1 MKKKFT
7 FLIAAVMLLTMISQP
22 TRLWG
27 QTRDD
32 VVYKETIFNATNN
45 SQKVSGYT
53 NSWYNTTDGFRN
65 DITNA
70 NNNNNAW
77 NFIKMGRSG
86 VASTGTIITHEAI
99 DNAITKVSITID
111 AITATKITSITLYT
125 STNNLSWTSVGTFAK
140 STGTKAVS
148 LTSPAANLYYK
159 IEVVCTSGSSN
170 GLITISNV
178 KYYKAGTPTCS
189 VSPSSWDF
197 GSVVAGTTTSTK
209 TFTVTTANLTSALTL
224 EASTG
229 YSVSPTSIDQSE
241 TSTNVTVTCT
251 PTVVGTQN
259 GTLTIFG
266 EGLASNVVVNL
277 TATGTCAQAANPLAF
292 DDVNLVLEGVNVSI
306 DLSDLSPTGAGNG
319 GDISYEMS
327 TISGGS
333 LDGSIFTATAVG
345 EYVVT
350 ASQELNDIYCSETAD
365 INIHVVGTDPVCT
378 IDEEIYDFGEVGVGF
393 SKPQDFTITT
403 LNLTEEIA
411 LSISDDHYSL
421 SQNTIDENGTT
432 TVTITFTPD
441 DVGVFEADLTISGSG
456 FDNELLATI
465 SGTGVQTYT
474 VSFNPGIG
482 GTGPDAVTNV
492 ESYPI
497 TLANATASTACQ
509 EDAGWTTFAGWTT
522 ATTLA
527 NENTAPTPLYSA
539 GSTYNIPNGGATLNA
554 VYSQSNENNGSVTF
568 SESGYKDGA
577 EVTEATIDS
586 NVSVSFYKG
595 TNNNNVPKYYSTGT
609 AIRCYSGNYFT
620 VSSTS
625 GNLTTINLSFGT
637 GDGSNTITTNV
648 GTYNGGS
655 WSGTASSVTFTI
667 GGTNGH
673 RRIAGIVVTY
683 GGSTSY
689 AIAPSCIPQVKTP
702 TFSVEEGF
710 YTETKSVSISCETTE
725 ATIKYTIDG
734 TTPSE
739 LNGLEYSEPISVEQ
753 TTTIKAIAIREG
765 YDDSEVATATY
776 TINNAAHPYTVAEA
790 RDAIDAGFGL
800 TNVYATGIVSTAGTE
815 LSEGKITYS
824 ISDDGNATNELQA
837 YLGKNLND
845 TGFSSLDDIKVGD
858 VVVIFGTLKKYGSV
872 YEFQSDNCL
881 YSITHTPT
889 IIVSTEAVS
898 DMVSIVGL
906 EGETDYENWSNAQT
920 FTISGSN
927 LTHNITLELSS
938 TDDFEMSTDGSTYSS
953 NPITLNKDDDGNVGS
968 TTISVRL
975 KAGAIAPAA
984 QKTATITIAS
994 EEASSKSVAL
1004 TGSVA
1009 YATLT
1014 YNGNDSD
1021 GGTLPTDG
1029 NSYTYNSEVTVAY
1042 ATMTRTGYDFVCWNT
1057 QLDGQGTNS
1066 YNPEETFNI
1075 TASTTLYAQWVAKN
1089 YNIAKATMVGGS
1101 VAVKVD
1107 DSEVFQAGTG
1117 SVVTLVV
1124 TPASN
1129 YTLATLTVNAGAIA
1143 LSPTVSPSEFNY
1155 TFTMPAN
1162 DVTVAATFTKDPY
1175 TWNLSIASYNTP
1187 TSEDQVTWHSAYAD
1201 MVVDKDESGTAANNY
1216 LGGDANN
1223 RNSSRFYTN
1232 SVLTITPAN
1241 NYKINSVV
1249 FTATSTSYATAL
1261 QGSTWTNATAVDD
1274 NTTVTITPTD
1284 GTTAVSATIG
1294 GTCGFT
1300 EVKVYYEFYIPVNG
1314 SSEMT
1319 GDVTIPEGEIFAVT
1333 STIKII
1339 DGQTLTVNGTLINTT
1354 ASNLVIKDGGQ
1365 LKVYATG
1372 AKDGG
1377 VQATVEKDITGFGE
1391 NNNISTGWNFI
1402 ASPLTSDF
1410 APDATMTSNIYDL
1423 YQLNNTSWEN
1433 YKEHAGNA
1441 NPGFNLANG
1450 RGYLYANSEDVT
1462 LSFAGAIKPFNKETP
1477 TANQVAVKTGW
1488 NLIGN
1493 PFTFNVYADV
1503 PYYAMNAEGTGITAN
1518 TVATSTAIAPCTSIV
1533 IKAGNAGTVNFS
1545 ETSPV
1550 LSTGDHGN
1558 LQMVL
1563 AHKVATRD
1571 GASVNKNIDNAIVSF
1586 NEGSQLEKFY
1596 FGNPSASI
1604 FIPQDD
1610 EEYSIVFSDR
1620 QGDVP
1625 LYFKANETGT
1635 YTISF
1640 AGDEMSLNGIYLIDI
1655 LAEEEIDLSV
1665 NPSYTFIGS
1674 PADRMARFKI
1684 VFRNTGDD
1692 GTSDIFAY
1700 QSGNDIIVSG
1710 EGELQ
1715 IFDVMGR
1722 MVSKQR
1728 VNGVETV
1735 NVKSQGVYIFRLNDK
1750 TQKIVVR

>member
-1 MKKKFT
+1 MKKRFT
-7 FLIAAVMLLTMISQP
+7 ILIAAAVMLLAIMLQP

-53 NSWYNTTDGFRN
+53 TSWYNTTDGFRN

-111 AITATKITSITLYT
+111 AITANKITSITLYT

-170 GLITISNV
+170 GLITISSV

-378 IDEEIYDFGEVGVGF
+378 IDEEFYDFGEVGVGF

-403 LNLTEEIA
+403 LNLTEEIT
-411 LSISDDHYSL
+411 LSVSDGQYSL
-421 SQNTIDENGTT
+421 SQTTIEEDGSTT
-432 TVTITFTPD
+432 LTITFTPTTT
-441 DVGVFEADLTISGSG
+441 GVVEADLTISGSD
-456 FDNELLATI
+456 FDNVLLATI
-465 SGTGVQTYT
+465 SGTGIQTYT
-474 VSFNPGIG
+474 VSFNPGTG
-482 GTGPDAVTNV
+482 GSGPSSVTNV
-492 ESYPI
+492 ENYPI
-497 TLANATASTACQ
+497 ILASATASTVCQ

-554 VYSQSNENNGSVTF
+554 VYSQSNENNGGVTF
-568 SESGYKDGA
+568 SESGYADGA
-577 EVTEATIDS
+577 EVTGATIDS
-586 NVSVSFYKG
+586 NVSVSFNKG
-595 TNNNNVPKYYSTGT
+595 TNNSNVPKYYSTGT
-609 AIRCYSGNYFT
+609 AIRCYGGNYFT

-637 GDGSNTITTNV
+637 GEGSNTITTNV
-648 GTYNGGS
+648 GTYSNGS

-667 GGTNGH
+667 GGTSGH
-673 RRIAGIVVTY
+673 RRIAGIAVTY

-689 AIAPSCIPQVKTP
+689 AIAPNCIPQVKTP

-710 YTETKSVSISCETTE
+710 YTETKSVSISCETTG
-725 ATIKYTIDG
+725 ATIKYTTDG

-739 LNGLEYSEPISVEQ
+739 SNGLVYSSPVSVAQ
-753 TTTIKAIAIREG
+753 TTTIKAIAIYEG

-776 TINNAAHPYTVAEA
+776 TINNATHPYTVAQA
-790 RDAIDAGFGL
+790 RDAIDADFGL
-800 TNVYATGIVSTAGTE
+800 TNVYATGIVSTAGE
-815 LSEGKITYS
+815 EVSDGKITYS
-824 ISDDGNATNELQA
+824 ISDDGNATTELQA
-837 YLGKNLND
+837 YQGKNLNNTD
-845 TGFSSLDDIKVGD
+845 FSSLDDIKVGD
-858 VVVIFGTLKKYGSV
+858 VVVIYGTLKKFGSI
-872 YEFQSDNCL
+872 YEFQSGNYL

-906 EGETDYENWSNAQT
+906 EGDTDGENWSNAQT
-920 FTISGSN
+920 FTVSGSN
-927 LTHNITLELSS
+927 LTHDITLTLSS
-938 TDDFEMSTDGSTYSS
+938 NVDFEMSTDGSSYSS
-953 NPITLNKDDDGNVGS
+953 NPITINKDGDGNVGN
-968 TTISVRL
+968 TTVYVRL

-994 EEASSKSVAL
+994 EDANSKSVGL
-1004 TGSVA
+1004 TGSVT
-1009 YATLT
+1009 YAELS
-1014 YNGNDSD
+1014 YDGNGSD
-1021 GGTLPTDG
+1021 GGTVPTDG
-1029 NSYTYNSEVTVAY
+1029 NSYTYNSEVTVAD
-1042 ATMTRTGYDFVCWNT
+1042 ATMTRTGYGFVCWNT

-1066 YNPEETFNI
+1066 YDPEETFNI

-1089 YNIAKATMVGGS
+1089 YIIAKATMVGGS

-1129 YTLATLTVNAGAIA
+1129 YTLATLTVNAGTVA
-1143 LSPTVSPSEFNY
+1143 LSPTVSPSVLTY

-1175 TWNLSIASYNTP
+1175 TWNLAEASYDDVADP
-1187 TSEDQVTWHSAYAD
+1187 DIVTWSSDYATMTNSSKSGGTSA
-1201 MVVDKDESGTAANNY
+1201 SNY
-1216 LGGDANN
+1216 LGGDSNN
-1223 RNSSRFYTN
+1223 RTSSRFYKDN
-1232 SVLTITPAN
+1232 ILTIKPAD

-1249 FTATSTSYATAL
+1249 FTATSTGYATAL
-1261 QGSTWTNATAVDD
+1261 QGSTWTNATAD
-1274 NTTVTITPTD
+1274 NTTTTVTITPTD
-1284 GTTAVSATIG
+1284 RTTAVSATIG

-1339 DGQTLTVNGTLINTT
+1339 DGQTLTVNGTLINTI

-1377 VQATVEKDITGFGE
+1377 VQATVEKNITGYG
-1391 NNNISTGWNFI
+1391 NDDNVKTGWNFI
-1402 ASPLTSDF
+1402 ASPLTSAYTLTGTDMVSG
-1410 APDATMTSNIYDL
+1410 TYDL
-1423 YQLNNTSWEN
+1423 YRLNNTIWEN
-1433 YKEHAGNA
+1433 YENSEHASTFTA
-1441 NPGFNLANG
+1441 LENG
-1450 RGYLYANSEDVT
+1450 TGYLYANSNDIT
-1462 LSFAGAIKPFNKETP
+1462 LSFAGAIKPFT
-1477 TANQVAVKTGW
+1477 TTGGANEVALADGW
-1488 NLIGN
+1488 NLVGN
-1493 PFTFNVYADV
+1493 PYTFNVYSSKS
-1503 PYYAMNAEGTGITAN
+1503 YYVITTENNKNIVTAASN
-1518 TVATSTAIAPCTSIV
+1518 EAIAPCTGIV
-1533 IKAGNAGTVNFS
+1533 IK
-1545 ETSPV
+1545 
-1550 LSTGDHGN
+1550 STGEDNVTFSDESAVWSTGN
-1558 LQMVL
+1558 NGNIQMVL
-1563 AHKVATRD
+1563 AHN
-1571 GASVNKNIDNAIVSF
+1571 VNVRGDKRVETIDNAIVSF

-1604 FIPQDD
+1604 YIPQNGED
-1610 EEYSIVFSDR
+1610 YAIAFSDR

-1684 VFRNTGDD
+1684 VFRNTGGD

-1700 QSGNDIIVSG
+1700 QNGNDIIVSG

-1722 MVSKQR
+1722 MVSRQR

-1735 NVKSQGVYIFRLNDK
+1735 NAMPYGVYILKLNGM